1 MVDRCSL
8 PRGISSA
15 GGGLDGFVGPVCV
28 TEFALMK
35 GTWLLNSGRG
45 EGWGL
50 SLDKMLCEA
59 AG

>member
-8 PRGISSA
+8 PRGIISA
-15 GGGLDGFVGPVCV
+15 GRGLDGFVGPVCV
-28 TEFALMK
+28 TESTLME

-45 EGWGL
+45 EGWRLRLG
-50 SLDKMLCEA
+50 KMLCEA